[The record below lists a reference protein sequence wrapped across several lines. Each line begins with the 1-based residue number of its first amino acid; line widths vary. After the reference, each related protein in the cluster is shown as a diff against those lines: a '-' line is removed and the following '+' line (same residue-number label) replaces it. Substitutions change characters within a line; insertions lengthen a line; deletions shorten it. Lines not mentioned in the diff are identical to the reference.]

1 MEIVLVGCSPICYIP
16 LATLVIVPPESESI
30 TCGTYI
36 LNTKK
41 FTQKKVNQAFS
52 ITVKRVVYFINF
64 LGLKTLKSV
73 SLFYVALSFT
83 SALFT
88 TKCTF
93 FPNKWV
99 HFSFDQ
105 GISKRS
111 SCENSFNFLFSM
123 EKCKIFS
130 CDGTKVVKTRMI
142 CRNTGYTYFFSI
154 RSCK

>member
-64 LGLKTLKSV
+64 LGHKTLKSV
-73 SLFYVALSFT
+73 SLFYVALSFP

-93 FPNKWV
+93 FPNN
-99 HFSFDQ
+99 
-105 GISKRS
+105 GYTLALTRG
-111 SCENSFNFLFSM
+111 FLN
-123 EKCKIFS
+123 
-130 CDGTKVVKTRMI
+130 GAVVKTLLTFSSAWK
-142 CRNTGYTYFFSI
+142 NVKYFLAMAL
-154 RSCK
+154 RL